1 MELLDQVGRYRV
13 RELIGTGA
21 FCAVYLA
28 HDEALDDVVAVKVL
42 ADNWSFD
49 LDVRSRFIDEARFL
63 RRVRSEHLIRVH
75 DIGETAD
82 GRPYFVMDYAEG
94 GSVEQRLR
102 RQSDDA
108 PAIVDGEDV
117 LAIARALAR
126 GLADLHREGIV
137 HRDVK
142 PSNLLVRSSRRDDVR
157 QRTSGRLFAAGDRI
171 LLADMG
177 LAKDLAAASGLTVH
191 AGSPGYMAPEQR
203 NGAQIDGRAD
213 IYAATAVILRLL
225 SGASPGVGTRPVIP
239 NSIDPAVARVL
250 RRGLAHDPS
259 QRHADADQW
268 LAELEHAFAT
278 HDAGGAPSSPPARRH
293 RRKLVAAGVGAVA
306 AVGVVVAFAGAS
318 TSSDGP
324 QAAIVGPSVVDLGT
338 RATYQAQSSD
348 AVSFFWTDW
357 NGAIIEGR
365 EFWLQPTAAGKVRFR
380 LTAVDPEGDTT
391 TVSRTVEL
399 RDPTR

>member
-28 HDEALDDVVAVKVL
+28 YDEALDDVVAVKVL

-49 LDVRSRFIDEARFL
+49 LDVRARFIDEARFL

-75 DIGETAD
+75 DIGETSD
-82 GRPYFVMDYAEG
+82 GRPFFVMDYAEG

-102 RQSDDA
+102 RRTDNT
-108 PAIVDGEDV
+108 PAVVERDDV

-142 PSNLLVRSSRRDDVR
+142 PSNLLVRSSRRDDTG
-157 QRTSGRLFAAGDRI
+157 QRNSGRLIGAGDRV

-213 IYAATAVILRLL
+213 IYAASAVVLRLL
-225 SGASPGVGTRPVIP
+225 SGAPPSTEKRLSIP
-239 NSIDPAVARVL
+239 AAIDPAVGRVL
-250 RRGLAHDPS
+250 RRGLAHDPA
-259 QRHADADQW
+259 QRHADSDQW
-268 LAELEHAFAT
+268 LAELEAALAAPDSRTAT
-278 HDAGGAPSSPPARRH
+278 MPAPARRY
-293 RRKLVAAGVGAVA
+293 RRNLIAATVGAAAAAGVVF
-306 AVGVVVAFAGAS
+306 AFANAS
-318 TSSDGP
+318 SSDGP
-324 QAAIVGPSVVDLGT
+324 DAAIVGPSVVDIGT
-338 RATYQAQSSD
+338 RATYQAQSTD
-348 AVSFFWTDW
+348 AVSYFWTDW
-357 NGAIIEGR
+357 NGEIVEGR

-380 LTAVDPEGDTT
+380 LTAVDADGDAT
-391 TVSRTVEL
+391 TVARTVEL
-399 RDPTR
+399 RDPAR